1 MEKITALIK
10 KYQEIISYL
19 FWGGMTTIVSWGS
32 YSLFAVLFKNQISM
46 IELFGMEM
54 SVVVLVSNILSWVCA
69 FLFAFVTNKLWVFK
83 SKSWKAEVCLPEFG
97 KFFSA
102 RALTGVM
109 EIVLVPLMVS
119 LGLDQT
125 IFGIEGMVA
134 KVIVS
139 VAVVILNYVFSK
151 LFIFKSKS

>member
-54 SVVVLVSNILSWVCA
+54 FVVVLVSNILSWVCA

-102 RALTGVM
+102 
-109 EIVLVPLMVS
+109 S
-119 LGLDQT
+119 LFLKAKAEGQDFDFFFFAF
-125 IFGIEGMVA
+125 FGT
-134 KVIVS
+134 
-139 VAVVILNYVFSK
+139 
-151 LFIFKSKS
+151 

>member
-1 MEKITALIK
+1 MEKIIAFIK

-32 YSLFAVLFKNQISM
+32 YSLFAILFKDQISM
-46 IELFGMEM
+46 IRLFGLEM

-69 FLFAFVTNKLWVFK
+69 FLFAFVANKLWVFE

-102 RALTGVM
+102 RALTGVL
-109 EIVLVPLMVS
+109 EIVLVPLLVS

-125 IFGIEGMVA
+125 IFDIEGMVA
-134 KVIVS
+134 KVVVS

-151 LFIFKSKS
+151 LFIFKNKG

>member
-54 SVVVLVSNILSWVCA
+54 FVVVLVSNILSWVCA

>member
-1 MEKITALIK
+1 MEKIIALIK

-32 YSLFAVLFKNQISM
+32 YSLFAILFKNQISM
-46 IELFGMEM
+46 IEFFGMEM

-69 FLFAFVTNKLWVFK
+69 FLFAFVTNKLWVFE

-102 RALTGVM
+102 RALTGIL
-109 EIVLVPLMVS
+109 EIVLVPLLVS

-134 KVIVS
+134 KVVVS

-151 LFIFKSKS
+151 LFIFKNKS

>member
-54 SVVVLVSNILSWVCA
+54 SIVVLVSNILSWVCA

>member
-1 MEKITALIK
+1 
-10 KYQEIISYL
+10 
-19 FWGGMTTIVSWGS
+19 
-32 YSLFAVLFKNQISM
+32 M

>member
-32 YSLFAVLFKNQISM
+32 YSLFAVLFKNQINM

-69 FLFAFVTNKLWVFK
+69 FLFAFVANKLWVFK